1 MNEPTV
7 ERRRLPRLTLHEESE
22 IELKM
27 SIPVQIL
34 ELSRAGVLLGSR
46 SELSIGDRAE
56 LRGTIGSESFA
67 VAVEVRHVSIE
78 TQPRGGTRYRA
89 GAVFAPAGDDQRAAL
104 ERLLGGE
111 SR

>member
-1 MNEPTV
+1 
-7 ERRRLPRLTLHEESE
+7 
-22 IELKM
+22 M

-34 ELSRAGVLLGSR
+34 ELSRTGVLLGSR

-56 LRGTIGSESFA
+56 LRGTIGSEPFT

-89 GAVFAPAGDDQRAAL
+89 GAIFAPAGDDQRAAL
-104 ERLLGGE
+104 ERLLGQE
-111 SR
+111 PRR